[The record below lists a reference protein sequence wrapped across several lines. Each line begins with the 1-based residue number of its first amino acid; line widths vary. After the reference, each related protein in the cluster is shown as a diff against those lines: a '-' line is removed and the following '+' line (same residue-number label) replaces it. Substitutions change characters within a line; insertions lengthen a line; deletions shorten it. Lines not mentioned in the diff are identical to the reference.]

1 MKILVNDNISDKGIE
16 ILQDKGYELTQ
27 HHYDKDELMEILP
40 DYDAIIVRSA
50 TKIRKDL
57 IDASNLKVIAR
68 AGTGIDN
75 IDHEYARSQ
84 GLDVLNTP
92 GANSAS
98 VSELVF
104 AHMFALARYIPQ
116 ANMTMREGEWNK
128 KQYRGIELSGK
139 TLGIMGFG
147 KIGEITAKMALGFG
161 MKVIAY
167 DIAEIDT
174 DLDVE
179 FKSKEEVLKESDF
192 VTLHV
197 PSMKEPFIT
206 IADMKMMKDSAYLI
220 NCARGGVVDEDDLL
234 TALDQGEIAGAG
246 VDVYVEEPTDNHKLV
261 NHERISVTPHIGAA
275 TYEAQ
280 DRVGI
285 QIAEKLIDAL
295 ENK

>member
-16 ILQDKGYELTQ
+16 ILEDQGYELTQ
-27 HHYDKDELMEILP
+27 HHYEKEELMDVLP
-40 DYDAIIVRSA
+40 DYDAIIIRSA
-50 TKIRKDL
+50 TKVREDL
-57 IDASNLKVIAR
+57 IDKSNLKVIAR

-75 IDHEYARSQ
+75 IDHEYARSKGIQ
-84 GLDVLNTP
+84 VLNTP

-116 ANMTMREGEWNK
+116 ANITMRKGEWNK
-128 KQYRGIELSGK
+128 KQYRGIELAGK

-161 MKVIAY
+161 MNVIAY
-167 DIAEIDT
+167 DIADIDT

-192 VTLHV
+192 LTLHV
-197 PSMKEPFIT
+197 PSMDEPFIT
-206 IADMKMMKDSAYLI
+206 AEDMKTMKNSAYLV

-234 TALDQGEIAGAG
+234 AALDNGDIAGAG
-246 VDVYVEEPTDNHKLV
+246 VDVYLDEPTDNEDLV
-261 NHERISVTPHIGAA
+261 NHKKVSVTPHIGAA

-295 ENK
+295 EN

>member
-16 ILQDKGYELTQ
+16 ILEDQGYELTQ
-27 HHYDKDELMEILP
+27 HHYEKEELMDVLP
-40 DYDAIIVRSA
+40 DYDAIIIRSA
-50 TKIRKDL
+50 TKVREDL
-57 IDASNLKVIAR
+57 IDKSNLKVIAR

-75 IDHEYARSQ
+75 IDHEYARSKGIQ
-84 GLDVLNTP
+84 VLNTP

-116 ANMTMREGEWNK
+116 ANITMRKGEWNK
-128 KQYRGIELSGK
+128 KQYRGIELAGK

-161 MKVIAY
+161 MNVIAY
-167 DIAEIDT
+167 DIADIDT

-192 VTLHV
+192 LTLHV
-197 PSMKEPFIT
+197 PSMDEPFIT
-206 IADMKMMKDSAYLI
+206 AEDMKTMKNSAYLV

-234 TALDQGEIAGAG
+234 AALDNGDIAGAG
-246 VDVYVEEPTDNHKLV
+246 VDVYVDEPTDNEDLV
-261 NHERISVTPHIGAA
+261 NHKKVSVTPHIGAA

-295 ENK
+295 EN

>member
-16 ILQDKGYELTQ
+16 ILEDQGYGLTQ
-27 HHYDKDELMEILP
+27 HHYEKDELMDILP
-40 DYDAIIVRSA
+40 DYDAIIIRSA
-50 TKIRKDL
+50 TKVREDL
-57 IDASNLKVIAR
+57 IDKSNLKAIAR

-75 IDHEYARSQ
+75 IDHEYARSKGIQ
-84 GLDVLNTP
+84 VLNTP

-116 ANMTMREGEWNK
+116 TNITMRRGEWNK
-128 KQYRGIELSGK
+128 KQYRGIELAGK

-161 MKVIAY
+161 MNVIAH
-167 DIAEIDT
+167 DIADIDT

-192 VTLHV
+192 LTLHV
-197 PSMKEPFIT
+197 PSMGEPFIT
-206 IADMKMMKDSAYLI
+206 AEEIKTMKNSAYLV

-234 TALDQGEIAGAG
+234 TALDNGDIAGAG
-246 VDVYVEEPTDNHKLV
+246 VDVYVDEPTDNEDLV
-261 NHERISVTPHIGAA
+261 NHKKVSVTPHIGAA

-295 ENK
+295 EN

>member
-16 ILQDKGYELTQ
+16 ILEDQGYGLTQ
-27 HHYDKDELMEILP
+27 HHYEKDELMDILP
-40 DYDAIIVRSA
+40 DYDAIIIRSA
-50 TKIRKDL
+50 TKVREDL
-57 IDASNLKVIAR
+57 IDKSNLKAIAR

-75 IDHEYARSQ
+75 IDHEYARSKGIQ
-84 GLDVLNTP
+84 VLNTP

-116 ANMTMREGEWNK
+116 TNITMRKGEWNK
-128 KQYRGIELSGK
+128 KQYRGIELAGK

-161 MKVIAY
+161 MNVIAH
-167 DIAEIDT
+167 DIADIDT

-192 VTLHV
+192 LTLHV
-197 PSMKEPFIT
+197 PSMGEPFIT
-206 IADMKMMKDSAYLI
+206 AEEIKTMKNSAYLV

-234 TALDQGEIAGAG
+234 TALDNGDIAGAG
-246 VDVYVEEPTDNHKLV
+246 VDVYVDEPTDNEDLV
-261 NHERISVTPHIGAA
+261 NHEKVSVTPHIGAA

-295 ENK
+295 EN

>member
-16 ILQDKGYELTQ
+16 ILEDQGYELTQ
-27 HHYDKDELMEILP
+27 HHYEKDELMDILP
-40 DYDAIIVRSA
+40 DYDAIIIRSA
-50 TKIRKDL
+50 TKVREDL
-57 IDASNLKVIAR
+57 IDKSNLKAIAR

-75 IDHEYARSQ
+75 IDHEYARSKGIQ
-84 GLDVLNTP
+84 VLNTP

-116 ANMTMREGEWNK
+116 TNITMRRGEWNK
-128 KQYRGIELSGK
+128 KQYRGIELAGK

-161 MKVIAY
+161 MNVIAH
-167 DIAEIDT
+167 DIADIDT

-192 VTLHV
+192 LTLHV
-197 PSMKEPFIT
+197 PSMGEPFIT
-206 IADMKMMKDSAYLI
+206 AEEIKTMKNSAYLV

-234 TALDQGEIAGAG
+234 TALDNGDIAGAG
-246 VDVYVEEPTDNHKLV
+246 VDVYVDEPTDNEDLV
-261 NHERISVTPHIGAA
+261 NHEKVSVTPHIGAA

-295 ENK
+295 EN

>member
-1 MKILVNDNISDKGIE
+1 MKILVNDNISDKGIK
-16 ILQDKGYELTQ
+16 ILEDQGYELTQ
-27 HHYDKDELMEILP
+27 HHYEKEELMDVLP
-40 DYDAIIVRSA
+40 EYDAIIIRSA
-50 TKIRKDL
+50 TKVREDL
-57 IDASNLKVIAR
+57 IDKSNLKVIAR

-75 IDHEYARSQ
+75 IDHEYARSK
-84 GLDVLNTP
+84 GIDVLNTP

-116 ANMTMREGEWNK
+116 ANITMRKGEWNK
-128 KQYRGIELSGK
+128 KQYRGIELAGK

-167 DIAEIDT
+167 DIADIDT

-179 FKSKEEVLKESDF
+179 FKTKEEVLKVSDF
-192 VTLHV
+192 LTLHV
-197 PSMKEPFIT
+197 PSMDEPFIT
-206 IADMKMMKDSAYLI
+206 AEDMKNMKNSAYLV

-234 TALDQGEIAGAG
+234 TALDNGDIAGAG
-246 VDVYVEEPTDNHKLV
+246 IDVYVDEPTDNDELV
-261 NHERISVTPHIGAA
+261 GHEKVSVTPHIGAA

-285 QIAEKLIDAL
+285 QIAEKL
-295 ENK
+295 

>member
-16 ILQDKGYELTQ
+16 ILEDQGYELTQ
-27 HHYDKDELMEILP
+27 HHYEKDELMDVLP
-40 DYDAIIVRSA
+40 DYDAIIIRSA
-50 TKIRKDL
+50 TKVREDL
-57 IDASNLKVIAR
+57 IDKSNLKVIAR

-75 IDHEYARSQ
+75 IDHEYARSKGIQ
-84 GLDVLNTP
+84 VLNTP

-116 ANMTMREGEWNK
+116 ANITMRKGEWNK
-128 KQYRGIELSGK
+128 KQYRGIELAGK

-161 MKVIAY
+161 MNVVAY
-167 DIAEIDT
+167 DIADIDT

-192 VTLHV
+192 LTLHV
-197 PSMKEPFIT
+197 PSMDEPFIT
-206 IADMKMMKDSAYLI
+206 AEDMKTMKNSAYLV

-234 TALDQGEIAGAG
+234 AALDNGDIAGAG
-246 VDVYVEEPTDNHKLV
+246 VDVYVDEPTDNEDLV
-261 NHERISVTPHIGAA
+261 NHKKVSVTPHIGAA

-295 ENK
+295 EN

>member
-1 MKILVNDNISDKGIE
+1 MKILVNDNISDKGIK
-16 ILQDKGYELTQ
+16 ILEDQGYELTQ
-27 HHYDKDELMEILP
+27 HHYEKEELMDVLP
-40 DYDAIIVRSA
+40 EYDAIIIRSA
-50 TKIRKDL
+50 TKVREDL
-57 IDASNLKVIAR
+57 IDKSNLKVIAR

-75 IDHEYARSQ
+75 IDHEYARSK
-84 GLDVLNTP
+84 GIDVLNTP

-116 ANMTMREGEWNK
+116 ANITMRKGEWNK
-128 KQYRGIELSGK
+128 KQYRGIELAGK

-147 KIGEITAKMALGFG
+147 KIGEITAKIALGFG

-167 DIAEIDT
+167 DIADIDT

-179 FKSKEEVLKESDF
+179 FKTKEEVLKVSDF
-192 VTLHV
+192 LTLHV
-197 PSMKEPFIT
+197 PSMDEPFIT
-206 IADMKMMKDSAYLI
+206 AEDMKNMKNSAYLV

-234 TALDQGEIAGAG
+234 TALDNGDIAGAG
-246 VDVYVEEPTDNHKLV
+246 IDVYVDEPTDNDELV
-261 NHERISVTPHIGAA
+261 GHEKVSVTPHIGAA

-295 ENK
+295 EN

>member
-1 MKILVNDNISDKGIE
+1 MKILVNDNISDKGIK
-16 ILQDKGYELTQ
+16 ILEDQGYELTQ
-27 HHYDKDELMEILP
+27 HHYEKEELMDVLP
-40 DYDAIIVRSA
+40 EYDAIIIRSA
-50 TKIRKDL
+50 TKVREDL
-57 IDASNLKVIAR
+57 IDKSNLKVIAR

-75 IDHEYARSQ
+75 IDHEYARSK
-84 GLDVLNTP
+84 GIDVLNTP

-116 ANMTMREGEWNK
+116 ANITMRKGEWNK
-128 KQYRGIELSGK
+128 KQYRGIELAGK

-167 DIAEIDT
+167 DIADIDT

-179 FKSKEEVLKESDF
+179 FKTKEEVLKVSDF
-192 VTLHV
+192 LTLHV
-197 PSMKEPFIT
+197 PSMDEPFIT
-206 IADMKMMKDSAYLI
+206 AEDMKNMKNSAYLV

-234 TALDQGEIAGAG
+234 TALDNGDIAGAG
-246 VDVYVEEPTDNHKLV
+246 IDVYVDEPTDNDELV
-261 NHERISVTPHIGAA
+261 GHEKVSVTPHIGAA

-295 ENK
+295 EN

>member
-16 ILQDKGYELTQ
+16 ILEDQGYELTQ
-27 HHYDKDELMEILP
+27 HHYEKDELMDVLP
-40 DYDAIIVRSA
+40 DYDAIIIRSA
-50 TKIRKDL
+50 TKVREDL
-57 IDASNLKVIAR
+57 IDKSNLKVIAR

-75 IDHEYARSQ
+75 IDHEYARSKGIQ
-84 GLDVLNTP
+84 VLNTP

-116 ANMTMREGEWNK
+116 ANITMRKGEWNK
-128 KQYRGIELSGK
+128 KQYRGIELAGK

-161 MKVIAY
+161 MNVIAY
-167 DIAEIDT
+167 DIADIDT

-192 VTLHV
+192 LTLHV
-197 PSMKEPFIT
+197 PSMDEPFIT
-206 IADMKMMKDSAYLI
+206 AEDMKTMKNSAYLV

-234 TALDQGEIAGAG
+234 AALDNGDIAGAG
-246 VDVYVEEPTDNHKLV
+246 VDVYVDEPTDNEDLV
-261 NHERISVTPHIGAA
+261 NHKKVSVTPHIGAA

-295 ENK
+295 EN

>member
-16 ILQDKGYELTQ
+16 ILEDQGYELTQ
-27 HHYDKDELMEILP
+27 HHYEKDELMDILP
-40 DYDAIIVRSA
+40 DYDAIIIRSA
-50 TKIRKDL
+50 TKVREDL
-57 IDASNLKVIAR
+57 IDKSNLKAIAR

-75 IDHEYARSQ
+75 IDHEYARSKGIQ
-84 GLDVLNTP
+84 VLNTP

-116 ANMTMREGEWNK
+116 TNITMRKGEWNK
-128 KQYRGIELSGK
+128 KQYRGIELAGK

-161 MKVIAY
+161 MNVIAH
-167 DIAEIDT
+167 DIADIDT

-192 VTLHV
+192 LTLHV
-197 PSMKEPFIT
+197 PSMGEPFIT
-206 IADMKMMKDSAYLI
+206 AEEIKTMKNSAYLV

-234 TALDQGEIAGAG
+234 TALDNGDIAGAG
-246 VDVYVEEPTDNHKLV
+246 VDVYVDEPTDNEDLV
-261 NHERISVTPHIGAA
+261 NHEKVSVTPHIGAA

-295 ENK
+295 EN